1 MKMNRQEK
9 VKLVSEL
16 HEKLKSAKAA
26 FLVDYKGLDVKSMS
40 ALRRQLREV
49 NTELKVVKN
58 RLLKL
63 ASKGTNTESIQDVM
77 KGPSAIVISY
87 EDVIAPAK
95 ILVNFSKENENLK
108 IKKGQVTGKVID
120 FEKIKQLAELPSRE
134 QLLAQTLSVMMA
146 VPTSFVRVLNG
157 VIVKFLNVLKAIEEQ
172 KKEG

>member
-1 MKMNRQEK
+1 MNRQQK

-49 NTELKVVKN
+49 NTEMKVVKN

-63 ASKGTNTESIQDVM
+63 ASKGTNTESIQDAM

-87 EDVIAPAK
+87 EDVVAPAK

-108 IKKGQVTGKVID
+108 IKKGQLTGKVLD

-146 VPTSFVRVLNG
+146 VPASFVRVLNG

>member
-1 MKMNRQEK
+1 MRMNRQEK
-9 VKLVSEL
+9 IKLVSEL

-63 ASKGTNTESIQDVM
+63 ASKGTDTESIQDVM
-77 KGPSAIVISY
+77 RGPSAIVISY
-87 EDVIAPAK
+87 DDVVAPAK

-108 IKKGQVTGKVID
+108 IKKAQITGKVID
-120 FEKIKQLAELPSRE
+120 LEKIKQLAELPSRE

-146 VPTSFVRVLNG
+146 VPASFVSVLNG
-157 VIVKFLNVLKAIEEQ
+157 IIVKFLYVLKAIEEQ

>member
-9 VKLVSEL
+9 VKVVSEL
-16 HEKLKSAKAA
+16 HEKLKSAKAS

-40 ALRRQLREV
+40 ALRRELREV

-63 ASKGTNTESIQDVM
+63 ASKGTNTEPIQDVM
-77 KGPSAIVISY
+77 IGPSAIVISY

-157 VIVKFLNVLKAIEEQ
+157 VIVKFLNILKAIEEQ

>member
-1 MKMNRQEK
+1 MKMNRQQK

-49 NTELKVVKN
+49 NTEMKVVKN

-63 ASKGTNTESIQDVM
+63 ASKGTNTESIQDAM

-87 EDVIAPAK
+87 EDVVAPAK

-108 IKKGQVTGKVID
+108 IKKGQLTGKVLD

-146 VPTSFVRVLNG
+146 VPASFVRVLNG

>member
-1 MKMNRQEK
+1 MGMNRQEK

-16 HEKLKSAKAA
+16 HDKLKIAKAA

-40 ALRRQLREV
+40 TLRRQLREV
-49 NTELKVVKN
+49 NTEMKVVKN

-63 ASKGTNTESIQDVM
+63 ASKGTHTESIQDAM

-87 EDVIAPAK
+87 EDVVAPAK

-108 IKKGQVTGKVID
+108 IKKGQVSGKVID

-134 QLLAQTLSVMMA
+134 QLLGQTLSLMMA
-146 VPTSFVRVLNG
+146 VPTSLVRVLNG
-157 VIVKFLNVLKAIEEQ
+157 VIVKFLNILKAIEEQ